1 VPVGRTVTISAPV
14 IENRRTAKDS
24 VQYTSRLRA
33 GQSERVEYPV
43 NGFDVWRT
51 VTVYENGMKLRSKTY
66 YTHYATV
73 TGILL
78 KGKGAVAPKPSP
90 TPSPTP

>member
-1 VPVGRTVTISAPV
+1 M
-14 IENRRTAKDS
+14 
-24 VQYTSRLRA
+24 
-33 GQSERVEYPV
+33 
-43 NGFDVWRT
+43 WRT
-51 VTVYENGMKLRSKTY
+51 VTVYENGKKLRSKTY